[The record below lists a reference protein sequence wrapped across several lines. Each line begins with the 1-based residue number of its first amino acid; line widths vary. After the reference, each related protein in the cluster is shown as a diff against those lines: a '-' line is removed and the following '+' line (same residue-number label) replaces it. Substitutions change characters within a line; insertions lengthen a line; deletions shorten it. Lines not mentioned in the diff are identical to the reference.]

1 MSKKQ
6 ESLKVEIYNLLKSR
20 GLQPLSLDSSGK
32 TVPIPDEAEVFQFEF
47 IKDDENYGKVYV
59 TLDGLHQLIIYYN
72 DEVASSPKA
81 GSNDSESWENLLRI
95 LKRFATQRQLSFEL
109 SDQDNLENDMAK
121 REHLKK
127 QEQVNESYF
136 AQGKKA
142 SYSDNV
148 PTVTMRI
155 QHTRVMEEGEQR
167 FRHIEKIFVE
177 NQLGERF
184 LLPTNKPGLGRVYA
198 RHIAEGG
205 KSGDDRWNHITSLC
219 EEYNKM
225 AGFVRATRNGQFN
238 ESAQRLVTEGIN
250 HYQKLRESLSKLTGK
265 RGYNAYFE
273 SYTPAL
279 MEDEEQM
286 DLSEM
291 FMSSSLDPRIESVMP
306 ILSKLSKNL
315 GENKELAEVIALEE
329 WADSLVEFAPPSG
342 DDNGGDDDELLKKI
356 AKQWWLGTEQDMIK
370 AERTLASMGWEIG
383 EDEGSYDNGGVFV
396 VRAGDVNGKSY
407 QSWPHEELA
416 ELDED
421 WKSALAGGALA
432 ASMALGGGMAHAQSV
447 DAQAPTSATQQA
459 PIGSTFTAGVDVVGP
474 RMIAYKGGEFKFA
487 GRDAEAPATAKT
499 SVVVPM
505 SAVGVRSFK
514 PVTVQLDTN
523 TGMYYVS
530 AQQPANEG
538 TDDYVDPEEADY
550 GDDYQN
556 MVKGAGEF
564 VKGIDQRKL
573 DTIKRMHDIISGKN
587 KEQGVAEGEGNLAKA
602 LDTLGGSYS
611 GWHQVD
617 SHEPDIEK
625 YEWDDGEGGHYAG
638 GSIEH
643 NLKTGQVTVDFADE
657 YNDEIKGTFK
667 NMGDAMRALRG
678 GYPGSHGGRAPNFD
692 RLGHRTPPGPDDL
705 RKTDRTGRK
714 GTIGGGYA
722 GNLKGSIQANK
733 GRLGPK
739 GVLPEQDMT
748 EGLGYSQDPEQAKWY
763 HEGRKAYKG
772 GTTGNLI
779 QDIARKHGCPKEWL
793 KAFHAGYQDQEG
805 WGKDD
810 VSEEGKGLWA
820 NIHAKRERIKNGSGE
835 HMRKP
840 GSKGAPTASALK
852 KSATEGVAEDLDP
865 EQKSAGQFS
874 VKDKFA
880 KPGTLVGANESK
892 EGQADLDTIKRL
904 VGL

>member
-47 IKDDENYGKVYV
+47 IKDEENYGKVYV
-59 TLDGLHQLIIYYN
+59 TLDGLRQLIIYYN
-72 DEVASSPKA
+72 DEVARSPKA

-127 QEQVNESYF
+127 QEQVNESYY
-136 AQGKKA
+136 AQGRKA

-155 QHTRVMEEGEQR
+155 QHSKVMEEGEQR

-250 HYQKLRESLSKLTGK
+250 HYQKLRESLSRLTGK

-279 MEDEEQM
+279 MEDEEQV

-291 FMSSSLDPRIESVMP
+291 FMTASLDPRIESVMP
-306 ILSKLSKNL
+306 ILSKLNKNL
-315 GENKELAEVIALEE
+315 GETKEIAEVIALEE

-447 DAQAPTSATQQA
+447 DAQAPIAATQQA

-514 PVTVQLDTN
+514 PVTVQLDTG
-523 TGMYYVS
+523 TGMYYIS

-550 GDDYQN
+550 GEEYQN
-556 MVKGAGEF
+556 MVKGAGDF
-564 VKGIDQRKL
+564 VKGVDQRKL

-587 KEQGVAEGEGNLAKA
+587 KEQPVDEGTYSHDVERAFPNGKASGVKTHSNKPAVVKTNKPIGTRVSDIGK
-602 LDTLGGSYS
+602 GGKEYN
-611 GWHQVD
+611 VKTD
-617 SHEPDIEK
+617 K
-625 YEWDDGEGGHYAG
+625 EWD
-638 GSIEH
+638 
-643 NLKTGQVTVDFADE
+643 KQ
-657 YNDEIKGTFK
+657 
-667 NMGDAMRALRG
+667 
-678 GYPGSHGGRAPNFD
+678 
-692 RLGHRTPPGPDDL
+692 
-705 RKTDRTGRK
+705 
-714 GTIGGGYA
+714 
-722 GNLKGSIQANK
+722 Q
-733 GRLGPK
+733 
-739 GVLPEQDMT
+739 GVE

-763 HEGRKAYKG
+763 HEGRRAYKG

-779 QDIARKHGCPKEWL
+779 QDIAKKHGCPTEWL

-805 WGKDD
+805 WGKED
-810 VSEEGKGLWA
+810 
-820 NIHAKRERIKNGSGE
+820 
-835 HMRKP
+835 M
-840 GSKGAPTASALK
+840 
-852 KSATEGVAEDLDP
+852 TEGYQLDEGIMDSINGLVSKIKAVPGIQKFIQAAQAKKDELINAARHSRNGADLVKNIQAVVGGQQAVVEGWGDKIAGGLVAGAGGSLMAAGAELFMRAWNAMGQPDLTTMTANGNYDGRIVL
-865 EQKSAGQFS
+865 ALTTML
-874 VKDKFA
+874 V
-880 KPGTLVGANESK
+880 LVGALALFGGGAKFKQGLEQDAQSMR

>member
-20 GLQPLSLDSSGK
+20 GLQPLSLESSGK
-32 TVPIPDEAEVFQFEF
+32 TVPVPDEAEVFQFEF
-47 IKDDENYGKVYV
+47 IKDEENYGKVYV
-59 TLDGLHQLIIYYN
+59 TLDGLHQLIVYYN
-72 DEVASSPKA
+72 DKVASSPKA
-81 GSNDSESWENLLRI
+81 GSTDSESWENLLRI

-127 QEQVNESYF
+127 QEQVTESYY
-136 AQGKKA
+136 AQGRKA

-155 QHTRVMEEGEQR
+155 QHSKVMEEGEQR

-250 HYQKLRESLSKLTGK
+250 HYQKLRESLSRLTGK

-279 MEDEEQM
+279 MEDEEQV

-291 FMSSSLDPRIESVMP
+291 FMSSSLDPRIETVMP

-329 WADSLVEFAPPSG
+329 WADSLLEFAPSDN

-432 ASMALGGGMAHAQSV
+432 ASMALGGGAAHAQSV
-447 DAQAPTSATQQA
+447 DAQAPTAATQQA

-474 RMIAYKGGEFKFA
+474 RMIAYKGGEYKFA

-514 PVTVQLDTN
+514 PVTVQLDTGS
-523 TGMYYVS
+523 GMYYIS

-550 GDDYQN
+550 GEEYQN
-556 MVKGAGEF
+556 MVKGAGDF

-587 KEQGVAEGEGNLAKA
+587 KEQPVDEGTYSHDVERAFPKGKASGVKSHPMKTAVIKTNKPIGTRVADIGKGGKEHNVKTDKEWDKQKGVAEAGMPSSVIKNK
-602 LDTLGGSYS
+602 
-611 GWHQVD
+611 QR
-617 SHEPDIEK
+617 
-625 YEWDDGEGGHYAG
+625 YAG
-638 GSIEH
+638 MTDQEFHQAHKDKSE
-643 NLKTGQVTVDFADE
+643 
-657 YNDEIKGTFK
+657 
-667 NMGDAMRALRG
+667 
-678 GYPGSHGGRAPNFD
+678 
-692 RLGHRTPPGPDDL
+692 DDL
-705 RKTDRTGRK
+705 RAMAWRH
-714 GTIGGGYA
+714 GY
-722 GNLKGSIQANK
+722 GKGSSHYVDKLKKGQPGVAEERTETKNEKGEVTSWRDESEWRKVGQNK
-733 GRLGPK
+733 QGRGRVTNLSDKARRETEKLAKEK
-739 GVLPEQDMT
+739 GMA

-763 HEGRKAYKG
+763 HEGRRAYKG

-779 QDIARKHGCPKEWL
+779 QDIAKKHGCPKEWV

-805 WGKDD
+805 WGKED
-810 VSEEGKGLWA
+810 
-820 NIHAKRERIKNGSGE
+820 
-835 HMRKP
+835 M
-840 GSKGAPTASALK
+840 
-852 KSATEGVAEDLDP
+852 AEDLDSQ
-865 EQKSAGQFS
+865 QKSAGQFS

-892 EGQADLDTIKRL
+892 EGQQDLDTIKRL

>member
-6 ESLKVEIYNLLKSR
+6 ESLKVEIFNLLKSR
-20 GLQPLSLDSSGK
+20 GLQPLSLNSSGK

-47 IKDDENYGKVYV
+47 IKDNENYGKVYV
-59 TLDGLHQLIIYYN
+59 TLDGLHQLIVYYN
-72 DEVASSPKA
+72 DKVARSPKA
-81 GSNDSESWENLLRI
+81 GSIDSESWENLLRI

-121 REHLKK
+121 REYLKK

-155 QHTRVMEEGEQR
+155 QHSKVMEEGEQR

-205 KSGDDRWNHITSLC
+205 KPGDDRWNHINSLC

-225 AGFVRATRNGQFN
+225 AGFVRATRNGKFN

-250 HYQKLRESLSKLTGK
+250 HYQKLRESLSRLTGK

-279 MEDEEQM
+279 MEDEEQV

-306 ILSKLSKNL
+306 ILSKLSRNL
-315 GENKELAEVIALEE
+315 GENKELAEVVALEE
-329 WADSLVEFAPPSG
+329 WADSLLEFAPPEG

-356 AKQWWLGTEQDMIK
+356 ARQWWLGTEQDMIK

-432 ASMALGGGMAHAQSV
+432 ASMALGGGAAHAQSV
-447 DAQAPTSATQQA
+447 DAQAPTAATQQA

-474 RMIAYKGGEFKFA
+474 RMIAYKGGEYKFA
-487 GRDAEAPATAKT
+487 GRDAEAPTTAKT

-514 PVTVQLDTN
+514 PVTVQLDAG
-523 TGMYYVS
+523 TGMYYIS

-538 TDDYVDPEEADY
+538 TYSHDVERAFPNGKAS
-550 GDDYQN
+550 G
-556 MVKGAGEF
+556 VKTHSNKPVV
-564 VKGIDQRKL
+564 VKTNKPIGTRVSDIGKGRKEYNVKT
-573 DTIKRMHDIISGKN
+573 DSEWDKQ
-587 KEQGVAEGEGNLAKA
+587 QGVE
-602 LDTLGGSYS
+602 
-611 GWHQVD
+611 
-617 SHEPDIEK
+617 
-625 YEWDDGEGGHYAG
+625 
-638 GSIEH
+638 
-643 NLKTGQVTVDFADE
+643 
-657 YNDEIKGTFK
+657 
-667 NMGDAMRALRG
+667 
-678 GYPGSHGGRAPNFD
+678 
-692 RLGHRTPPGPDDL
+692 
-705 RKTDRTGRK
+705 
-714 GTIGGGYA
+714 
-722 GNLKGSIQANK
+722 
-733 GRLGPK
+733 
-739 GVLPEQDMT
+739 

-763 HEGRKAYKG
+763 HEGRRAYKG

-779 QDIARKHGCPKEWL
+779 QDIAKKHGCPTEWL

-805 WGKDD
+805 WGKEDMTEVYQLD
-810 VSEEGKGLWA
+810 EGIMDSINGLVSKIKAVPGIQKFIQTAQAKKDELINAAQHSRNGADLVKNIQAVVGGQQAVAEGWGDKIAGGLVA
-820 NIHAKRERIKNGSGE
+820 GAGGSLMAAGAE
-835 HMRKP
+835 LFMRAWNAMGQP
-840 GSKGAPTASALK
+840 DLTSMTASGNYDGRIVLAL
-852 KSATEGVAEDLDP
+852 TTMLV
-865 EQKSAGQFS
+865 
-874 VKDKFA
+874 
-880 KPGTLVGANESK
+880 LVGALALFGGGAKFKQGLEQDTQPMR
-892 EGQADLDTIKRL
+892 EGQSDLDTIKRL

>member
-20 GLQPLSLDSSGK
+20 GLQPLSLESSGK
-32 TVPIPDEAEVFQFEF
+32 TVPVPDEAEVFQFEF
-47 IKDDENYGKVYV
+47 IKDKENYGKVYV
-59 TLDGLHQLIIYYN
+59 TLDGLHQLIVYYN
-72 DEVASSPKA
+72 DKVASSPKA

-136 AQGKKA
+136 AQGRKA

-279 MEDEEQM
+279 MEDEEQV

-514 PVTVQLDTN
+514 PVTVQLDAG
-523 TGMYYVS
+523 TGMYYIS

-556 MVKGAGEF
+556 MVKSAGEF

-587 KEQGVAEGEGNLAKA
+587 KEQGIAES
-602 LDTLGGSYS
+602 DTLA
-611 GWHQVD
+611 QPAVRIINDFDEVVD
-617 SHEPDIEK
+617 QFD
-625 YEWDDGEGGHYAG
+625 
-638 GSIEH
+638 
-643 NLKTGQVTVDFADE
+643 TVP
-657 YNDEIKGTFK
+657 KGFR
-667 NMGDAMRALRG
+667 DALR
-678 GYPGSHGGRAPNFD
+678 SSEFDAVQWLADIMKKDPNFD
-692 RLGHRTPPGPDDL
+692 ITTIEKIVLRPGVYGPDEHVIDVTEYSDHL
-705 RKTDRTGRK
+705 GEGK
-714 GTIGGGYA
+714 GMA
-722 GNLKGSIQANK
+722 EGNEPQAHDELVSDTYYDK
-733 GRLGPK
+733 QEPGWRDTPDEWADK
-739 GVLPEQDMT
+739 QEDEQGVA

-763 HEGRKAYKG
+763 HEGRKAFKG

-779 QDIARKHGCPKEWL
+779 QDIAKKHGCPPEWL

-852 KSATEGVAEDLDP
+852 KSATEDIA
-865 EQKSAGQFS
+865 
-874 VKDKFA
+874 
-880 KPGTLVGANESK
+880 

-904 VGL
+904 IGL